1 MADLRKN
8 SGLKSELVD
17 HILQLF
23 PELRDLTPENKAN
36 PPLNEWGSDDWIAF
50 INEYTKGEKNPNINK
65 STEALR
71 RTLSVSLKQSSRG
84 DGRFG
89 LEAAQIRVRAAE
101 EQQAAAAKAKAAAAK
116 AKAVAE
122 AEAAHEAALA
132 ARAKAEITSANKIMM
147 EEAQAAA
154 GVLGQEG
161 VGQSGKAPMPMMQNM
176 ATAQNTTKK
185 SSGNVAMSQNAAKKS
200 SGNVPMA
207 QNAAKKSSGN
217 VPMGVPAGVGQAG
230 VGVPPSVGQAGVGAP
245 AGVMQVAQAPMPVMA
260 QAGVGAP
267 AGVGQVPQG
276 PMPVME
282 QATKNMK
289 AEQGIQMSTGVG
301 TSGASTGGPPIDITP
316 LVTALSTINNTL
328 ISSLASIETRAK
340 STDINPALTKMNSL
354 LSQINSSLPD
364 PTHGGGDNAEEVSNK
379 KAEEVSNKK
388 AAEAKKKAAAA
399 KKKKTGKSKKK
410 AKPKSAGVPGELAKT
425 PMKSAEV
432 PGTIG
437 GVITVLSQINTTLQ
451 TSLAAIETR
460 LKLNDVNPALIRM
473 NSFLSEI
480 NDSLPE
486 QAGGGTRRS
495 RVKKRTETLRHRRT

>member
-1 MADLRKN
+1 
-8 SGLKSELVD
+8 
-17 HILQLF
+17 
-23 PELRDLTPENKAN
+23 
-36 PPLNEWGSDDWIAF
+36 
-50 INEYTKGEKNPNINK
+50 
-65 STEALR
+65 
-71 RTLSVSLKQSSRG
+71 
-84 DGRFG
+84 
-89 LEAAQIRVRAAE
+89 
-101 EQQAAAAKAKAAAAK
+101 
-116 AKAVAE
+116 
-122 AEAAHEAALA
+122 
-132 ARAKAEITSANKIMM
+132 
-147 EEAQAAA
+147 
-154 GVLGQEG
+154 
-161 VGQSGKAPMPMMQNM
+161 
-176 ATAQNTTKK
+176 
-185 SSGNVAMSQNAAKKS
+185 
-200 SGNVPMA
+200 
-207 QNAAKKSSGN
+207 
-217 VPMGVPAGVGQAG
+217 
-230 VGVPPSVGQAGVGAP
+230 VGAP

-267 AGVGQVPQG
+267 AGVGQVPQA
-276 PMPVME
+276 PMPMMAQGYANQQ
-282 QATKNMK
+282 QATKNMR

-364 PTHGGGDNAEEVSNK
+364 PTHGGGDNDEV
-379 KAEEVSNKK
+379 VP
-388 AAEAKKKAAAA
+388 AKPAGGTP
-399 KKKKTGKSKKK
+399 KKKKKGKSKKK

-437 GVITVLSQINTTLQ
+437 GVISVLSQINTTLQ